1 MDLMTFIF
9 LLSCSAFGWDG
20 DQLNA
25 SEQATISPATED
37 SSRAVIDTTMR
48 DPLTGTLPA
57 NEKRKLREILGEWE
71 EPRCPSDPLQV
82 R

>member
-1 MDLMTFIF
+1 MLFS
-9 LLSCSAFGWDG
+9 LCCSAFGWDG

-25 SEQATISPATED
+25 SDDAATITPATED
-37 SSRAVIDTTMR
+37 SSRVVIDTTMR

-57 NEKRKLREILGEWE
+57 NEKRKLRELLGEWE
-71 EPRCPSDPLQV
+71 EPSCRSDPLQV